1 MLVEPKRVQQVVY
14 GQGVCGKM
22 GRDLDVLADGQ
33 VGHQVVELEDEPK
46 LVATVLAELLGRQA
60 GQLRAA
66 HVDRAAIGCLQAAH
80 QVQKRR
86 FAAARRAEQH
96 ANLAF
101 VHRGGDVVQHR
112 GACLAFAVML
122 AQIANLQVRR
132 RGGGGVDGV
141 AGGCRPRC
149 ASCSSRACFGCV
161 RVEIGG
167 AGCGC
172 GVLSHVALLRGMREP
187 LERRSHPRGT
197 AI

>member
-1 MLVEPKRVQQVVY
+1 
-14 GQGVCGKM
+14 
-22 GRDLDVLADGQ
+22 
-33 VGHQVVELEDEPK
+33 
-46 LVATVLAELLGRQA
+46 
-60 GQLRAA
+60 
-66 HVDRAAIGCLQAAH
+66 
-80 QVQKRR
+80 
-86 FAAARRAEQH
+86 
-96 ANLAF
+96 
-101 VHRGGDVVQHR
+101 
-112 GACLAFAVML
+112 ML

-132 RGGGGVDGV
+132 RGGSGVGGV

-149 ASCSSRACFGCV
+149 ASCSRACFGCV